1 LFFYFLFSL
10 LVTKLSPYFQSLWPN
25 CDLIMSLF
33 SALLSK
39 IAALRSFSLDKLHY
53 WRESASGMSSLA
65 YFLSKDT
72 VDHFST
78 LIKPL
83 VYLSMF
89 YFFNNP
95 RSSFTDNY
103 FVLLCLVYC
112 VTGIAYVLAIFL
124 QPGPAQLVSISTI
137 VEVVMP
143 YSLLVTSHFLC
154 CYAVVSV
161 TTSSFDSP
169 SNLWKWRG

>member
-1 LFFYFLFSL
+1 MIFWHRLYFL
-10 LVTKLSPYFQSLWPN
+10 VVENINYWPA
-25 CDLIMSLF
+25 
-33 SALLSK
+33 ALLCK

-72 VDHFST
+72 IDHFNT
-78 LIKPL
+78 VVKPL

-103 FVLLCLVYC
+103 IVLLCLVYC
-112 VTGIAYVLAIFL
+112 VTGIAYVFAIFL
-124 QPGPAQLVSISTI
+124 EPSPAQLVSLEDYDVLIS
-137 VEVVMP
+137 
-143 YSLLVTSHFLC
+143 Y
-154 CYAVVSV
+154 
-161 TTSSFDSP
+161 
-169 SNLWKWRG
+169 